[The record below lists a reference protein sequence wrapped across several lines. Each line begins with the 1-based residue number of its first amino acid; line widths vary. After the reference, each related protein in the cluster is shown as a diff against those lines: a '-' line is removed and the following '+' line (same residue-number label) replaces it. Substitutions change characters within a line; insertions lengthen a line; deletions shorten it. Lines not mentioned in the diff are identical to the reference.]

1 MRAKPGYI
9 SPEGVPPVDDL
20 VVGCQELPGDLH
32 LVDGETVGPAAAL
45 LMINKCQF
53 LASSSHTT
61 REQAGP
67 LSLVEIN

>member
-45 LMINKCQF
+45 LMRNKCQF
-53 LASSSHTT
+53 LGSRLVHSHWS
-61 REQAGP
+61 R
-67 LSLVEIN
+67 SI